1 MAKPTI
7 AVSAPVGDVGEIK
20 ALLVRQVTGAVRWR
34 ESVVGIAHAGVDHFV
49 EVGGKVLTGMVRKIA
64 PDARATSLV
73 TIEDVR
79 AFGGEGS

>member
-1 MAKPTI
+1 MRWQTP
-7 AVSAPVGDVGEIK
+7 APSEG
-20 ALLVRQVTGAVRWR
+20 LVAPEPATPVVTGAVRWR